1 MAAIEIRRQAGRV
14 GEEAAAEGQSLITAS
29 HTFASFAK
37 LSLSNCQRF
46 RNLRVS
52 FFPLNYYYYYFMP
65 RQVYSVML
73 FF

>member
-37 LSLSNCQRF
+37 LSFLSNCQRF
-46 RNLRVS
+46 RNMRVS
-52 FFPLNYYYYYFMP
+52 IIFFPQLLL
-65 RQVYSVML
+65 SL
-73 FF
+73 FHA